1 MANRLRREK
10 SKNIEHQNDHQRT
23 QKINHKKASLHNQGH
38 RNRETVVI
46 DRTDQILRSQA
57 KRSTYVEK
65 AVDVFV
71 GLVGGS
77 HEEPSPVG
85 HALLRKGH
93 VCFSELAVVICEHW
107 KLCRRQGRAGQD
119 GEIEC
124 E

>member
-1 MANRLRREK
+1 MANRLRKGKR
-10 SKNIEHQNDHQRT
+10 KNIEHQNDHQKHKT
-23 QKINHKKASLHNQGH
+23 WIAKKPVCTIKIIEIEN
-38 RNRETVVI
+38 TVVI

-57 KRSTYVEK
+57 KRSTYVEE

-77 HEEPSPVG
+77 HEESSPVG

-93 VCFSELAVVICEHW
+93 VRFSELAVVVCEHW